1 MHMLNI
7 WNSLKFNDIVY
18 KNIGNAVA
26 IYLKRCYKDCYIIE
40 GIGCEIFY
48 ALINKMDYS
57 EFVDFIVREYN
68 VDINEVKNDIHEFI
82 EDLIT
87 ENILYLNKKYTEEI
101 KTASLLGN
109 ENITLVYDY
118 YMKNKMPYKVFLE
131 TTYTCNLNCDHCYL
145 SGATNN
151 NFKPIEIVR
160 IKEIIDELSEMG
172 LVELILTGG
181 EAGLYENLIELIEY
195 SSSKNILVT
204 LLSNGT
210 LLTEKMIDQ
219 IIKAGIHD
227 VRVSLYGFEKYHD
240 NFVHRKGSFL
250 SSVKTLSLFREKAGI
265 GSASCIV
272 TKENVNEVKELKNYL
287 KQKGIPISYSP
298 LIIPTIYGDK
308 TPTKLRLQDIELENF
323 IKDYNINIG
332 GNKCTAGISRFRIM
346 PNGNVNPCEML
357 RHIYLGNIYEKSFK
371 EILSSDEE
379 KEWID
384 TYNQEQDDKCKKCD
398 YSKKCVNCKGL
409 SYLENGVLN
418 SSTKFACDI
427 AKIQYKLCPPKKRGV
442 EIL

>member
-1 MHMLNI
+1 MDMLNI
-7 WNSLKFNDIVY
+7 WSDLKFNDIVY
-18 KNIGNAVA
+18 KNIDNAVA

-40 GIGCEIFY
+40 GIGYEIFY
-48 ALINKMDYS
+48 ALINKINYK
-57 EFVDFIVREYN
+57 EFIDFIVREYN
-68 VDINEVKNDIHEFI
+68 VDINEIENDVHEFI
-82 EDLIT
+82 EDLLS
-87 ENILYLNKKYTEEI
+87 ENILYVNKKYTEEI

-118 YMKNKMPYKVFLE
+118 YMKNKIPYKVFLE
-131 TTYTCNLNCDHCYL
+131 TTYACNLNCDHCYL
-145 SGATNN
+145 KGATNN
-151 NFKPIEIVR
+151 DLKPIEIVR
-160 IKEIIDELSEMG
+160 IKEIINELSEMG
-172 LVELILTGG
+172 LVELVLTGG

-210 LLTEKMIDQ
+210 VFTEKMIEQ

-240 NFVHRKGSFL
+240 EFVHRKGSFL
-250 SSVKTLSLFREKAGI
+250 SSVKALSLFREKAGI
-265 GSASCIV
+265 GSASCII
-272 TKENVNEVKELKNYL
+272 TKENINEVNELKDYL

-308 TPTKLRLQDIELENF
+308 TPIKLRLQNIELENF
-323 IKDYNINIG
+323 IKEYNINIG

-357 RHIYLGNIYEKSFK
+357 RHIDLGNIYQKSFK

-379 KEWID
+379 KAWID
-384 TYNQEQDDKCKKCD
+384 TYNQDEDDECKKCS
-398 YSKKCVNCKGL
+398 YSKKCINCKGL

-418 SSTKFACDI
+418 GSTKFACDV
-427 AKIQYKLCPPKKRGV
+427 AKIQYKFYSQKKEV
-442 EIL
+442 